1 MSGKATMTVI
11 GNGLALYDNGAS
23 VRGVVNMAT
32 PSTQAMG
39 YTINVSA
46 DALGHAQTAKG
57 VADVAQTKGDIGL
70 AASKLGLSSRP

>member
-11 GNGLALYDNGAS
+11 GNGLALYDNGAG

-39 YTINVSA
+39 EQGYAMSNSFAFGGSNVSLTFQSS
-46 DALGHAQTAKG
+46 AL
-57 VADVAQTKGDIGL
+57 
-70 AASKLGLSSRP
+70 